1 MLRVAEV
8 GQGREAQSRTQW
20 RDGKGWKARARW
32 GAYKRRIATN
42 PGCISISS
50 ARSVD
55 PLRKLQATPRSAT
68 PLGRYVVFMAA
79 FEPLQRRS
87 AGFHRPDIVESLK
100 CTAVL
105 MSVFCIY

>member
-1 MLRVAEV
+1 MYCLFLSKQGFLAIGLNLRGWV
-8 GQGREAQSRTQW
+8 GFVGSMENSL
-20 RDGKGWKARARW
+20 
-32 GAYKRRIATN
+32 
-42 PGCISISS
+42 CISISS

-87 AGFHRPDIVESLK
+87 AGFHRPDIV
-100 CTAVL
+100 
-105 MSVFCIY
+105 